1 MENKTV
7 IETLKEFGIETE
19 RELDAVLKK
28 SVFSIGIMAARTL
41 ASCRLTLQEGENMS
55 KKTVVISAYPCC
67 GKTYAYEHYKDKY
80 SMLDSDSSKFSW
92 KTEKVALPGTQD
104 GCKWEERKVRNPEFP
119 DNYIAHIKEN
129 IGKVDIIFVSS
140 HIQVRKALEEARIR
154 YCTVYPKENM
164 LNEWVGRMYRRG
176 SDEKFI
182 KFQIEHWNEF
192 MHNIIFEPYGF
203 GISRLGNNEF
213 LDIDL
218 LYLRWVEEQTPEICL
233 AAVQQNGEVL
243 EFIREQTIEICM
255 AAVQQNPNAI
265 KYICDPEMRQQ
276 VEETVQKKASDMS
289 IFQLFFNE
297 SVYCGWLIF
306 FLSI

>member
-1 MENKTV
+1 
-7 IETLKEFGIETE
+7 
-19 RELDAVLKK
+19 
-28 SVFSIGIMAARTL
+28 
-41 ASCRLTLQEGENMS
+41 MS

-67 GKTYAYEHYKDKY
+67 GKSYAYEHYKDKY

-92 KTEKVALPGTQD
+92 KTEKVALPDMQD

-182 KFQIEHWNEF
+182 KFQIEH
-192 MHNIIFEPYGF
+192 
-203 GISRLGNNEF
+203 
-213 LDIDL
+213 
-218 LYLRWVEEQTPEICL
+218 
-233 AAVQQNGEVL
+233 
-243 EFIREQTIEICM
+243 
-255 AAVQQNPNAI
+255 
-265 KYICDPEMRQQ
+265 
-276 VEETVQKKASDMS
+276 
-289 IFQLFFNE
+289 
-297 SVYCGWLIF
+297 
-306 FLSI
+306 